1 MENIKKY
8 LESYLLKLGFNDAN
22 AASGASQLITL
33 ALEDTYAE
41 LLEEEKLTEIVQ
53 AMADMNEQKILE
65 INKGI
70 EASKFNDTFL
80 EMIKK
85 NLSLFVQ
92 EMIKQMPEQYHEQME
107 AKLKSIELELNKT
120 SDK

>member
-107 AKLKSIELELNKT
+107 AKLKSLELELNET

>member
-22 AASGASQLITL
+22 AASGASQLISL

-41 LLEEEKLTEIVQ
+41 LLEEQKLKEVVQ
-53 AMADMNEQKILE
+53 AMAEMNEQKILE
-65 INKGI
+65 MNKGI

-107 AKLKSIELELNKT
+107 AKLKSLELELNET